1 MVELAL
7 ATPNTRQDGPGEVL
21 VESNLIVEK
30 RGNHS
35 AFCKWNISSFAHAKQ
50 KTLWSKYFEVGG
62 YDCRLLVYPT
72 GRRWTCRACG
82 LHAEICC
89 LELTERSSAVFINII
104 PSPAKCS
111 VAHEVVVFDFQV
123 IAKLSQDT

>member
-7 ATPNTRQDGPGEVL
+7 ATPSNRAGDGPGEGPVDASSII
-21 VESNLIVEK
+21 VVEK

-35 AFCKWNISSFAHAKQ
+35 AFCKWNITGFAHAKQ

-72 GRRWTCRACG
+72 GAFMTLACRQAAARHCWP
-82 LHAEICC
+82 
-89 LELTERSSAVFINII
+89 RSQRAV
-104 PSPAKCS
+104 S
-111 VAHEVVVFDFQV
+111 
-123 IAKLSQDT
+123 L